1 MGLTGAPGPTGPAGT
16 GATGFERV
24 VGTATATDTT
34 APKTATATCPAGKV
48 AVGGGYAAAATAAE
62 IGEMAVFA
70 NRSTSDTVWS
80 VSATVDSGP
89 QVAWSLQAFAV
100 CLTQ

>member
-34 APKTATATCPAGKV
+34 DNKTATATCPAGKV
-48 AVGGGYAAAATAAE
+48 VVGGGFLTAATTGL
-62 IGEMAVFA
+62 GELTVYA
-70 NRSTSDTVWS
+70 NRPTSDTVWS
-80 VSATVDSGP
+80 VSAVVDQGLRT
-89 QVAWSLQAFAV
+89 WSLQAFAV

>member
-1 MGLTGAPGPTGPAGT
+1 MGLTGATGPTGPAGT
-16 GATGFERV
+16 GATGFQRV
-24 VGTATATDTT
+24 VGTATATDATV
-34 APKTATATCPAGKV
+34 PKTATATCPAGKV
-48 AVGGGYAAAATAAE
+48 AVGGGYVAATATE
-62 IGEMAVFA
+62 VGELTVFA

-89 QVAWSLQAFAV
+89 NLLWSLQAFAV